1 MPLNSIWEG
10 AGNVMALDLLRG
22 LRRVGVVEVRRAE
35 LQSRRGAHR
44 GAEGL
49 AATLPERLAAP
60 DESQARRLARD
71 IALLLQAALLRRQAP
86 EAVFSAFCATRID
99 AGADVFGQLP
109 EGCDVA
115 LLLARAMP

>member
-10 AGNVMALDLLRG
+10 AGNVMALDLLRA
-22 LRRVGVVEVRRAE
+22 LRSEGVVEVLRAE
-35 LQSRRGAHR
+35 LECLRGAHR

-49 AATLPERLAAP
+49 AATLPQRLAAP
-60 DESQARRLARD
+60 EEAQARRLTRD
-71 IALLLQAALLRRQAP
+71 VALLLQAALLRRQAP
-86 EAVFSAFCATRID
+86 EGVFSAFCAARID